1 MDVSMQLRDLASAV
15 GDDFAL
21 NAPDDASR
29 LVRRARRGRM
39 VWTTGVGTAVVGS
52 AATLAFGGPALA
64 TVLTTG
70 PDVAPASSTSILTSE
85 SATPTPS
92 DDVLASEDPTESAEP
107 GENHESTGTPG
118 AGVIDLSGGVS
129 GSDDDN
135 GTSDESGDSDSDS
148 DQDQLRTEDQDQ
160 LQEQEQE
167 HAQEQEQAQEQ
178 EETQEQEQVS
188 VEDHELDD

>member
-70 PDVAPASSTSILTSE
+70 PDVAPASGTSILTSE

-107 GENHESTGTPG
+107 GENHESTRTPG

-135 GTSDESGDSDSDS
+135 GTSDESGDSDGDSDSDS
-148 DQDQLRTEDQDQ
+148 DQDQLTTEDQ
-160 LQEQEQE
+160 LQEQE
-167 HAQEQEQAQEQ
+167 HAQEQEQ
-178 EETQEQEQVS
+178 TQEQEQVS